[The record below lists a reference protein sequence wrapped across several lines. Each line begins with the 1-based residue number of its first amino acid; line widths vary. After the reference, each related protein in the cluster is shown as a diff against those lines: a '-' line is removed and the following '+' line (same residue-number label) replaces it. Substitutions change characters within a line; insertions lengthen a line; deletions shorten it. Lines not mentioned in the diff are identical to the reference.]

1 MTEAERLRAQADR
14 CTQLAKQIRDR
25 AIAGALIGL
34 AASSFEKATELE
46 RAAIQRRR
54 RRMAPGIGPKLPRI
68 TLISARCWTFQA
80 LIAH

>member
-25 AIAGALIGL
+25 AVAGALIGL

-46 RAAIQRRR
+46 RAAIQRRQ
-54 RRMAPGIGPKLPRI
+54 APHGAGIGPKLPRV
-68 TLISARCWTFQA
+68 TLIPLGAGPFR
-80 LIAH
+80 H

>member
-25 AIAGALIGL
+25 AVADALIGL

-46 RAAIQRRR
+46 RAAVQRRQEPHG
-54 RRMAPGIGPKLPRI
+54 A
-68 TLISARCWTFQA
+68 
-80 LIAH
+80 